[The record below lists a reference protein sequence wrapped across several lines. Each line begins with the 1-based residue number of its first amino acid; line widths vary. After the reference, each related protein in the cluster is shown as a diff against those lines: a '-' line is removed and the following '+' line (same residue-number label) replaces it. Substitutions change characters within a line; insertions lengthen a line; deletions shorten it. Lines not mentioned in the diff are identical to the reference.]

1 MEPSALLLPFLWVL
15 NGLLAVLYLLV
26 DHALAVLLLPLVA
39 WLTATAPKVQQQPTL
54 LASLLALA
62 AALLATP
69 VVGVFL
75 ILMTGL
81 GLAAIHS
88 EKFNVTTRRWSTAGG
103 LALYALI
110 GLGAWGYATLA
121 PYLTDATLAQGQNYL
136 STIISLALW
145 LFPLGFLGLLAQALW
160 VHPPLEGTPED
171 LIVRT
176 RTRGHSR

>member
-1 MEPSALLLPFLWVL
+1 MQPIDLLLPFLWVL
-15 NGLLAVLYLLV
+15 NGFLAVLYLLV

-39 WLTATAPKVQQQPTL
+39 WLTATAGKAQQRQTL
-54 LASLLALA
+54 TASLLALT
-62 AALLATP
+62 AALLATQ

-81 GLAAIHS
+81 GIAAIRD

-103 LALYALI
+103 IALYALI
-110 GLGAWGYATLA
+110 GLGAWLYTTLT
-121 PYLTDATLAQGQNYL
+121 PFLTDPTLAQGQNYINTL
-136 STIISLALW
+136 IALALW
-145 LFPLGFLGLLAQALW
+145 LFPLGFLGLLAQAIW